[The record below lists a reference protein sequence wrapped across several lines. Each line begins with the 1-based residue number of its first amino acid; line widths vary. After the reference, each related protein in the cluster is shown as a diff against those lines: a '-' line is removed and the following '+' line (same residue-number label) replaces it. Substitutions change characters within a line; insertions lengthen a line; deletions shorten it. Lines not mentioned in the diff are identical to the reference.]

1 MKKVN
6 RDLNKKL
13 IVITSIVVFSFMLA
27 VYTNLTES
35 LGSLGLD
42 TRFLG
47 KLYVYFTNHEDP
59 RVSTASLEPVA
70 AIVWDFRGLDTLY
83 ETTVFAMAIIAIY
96 SLFRID
102 RLEENESL
110 NSSFTIIPRLVTKIL
125 LPINI
130 AIASTIAFHGSIS
143 PGGGFQAGSIL
154 AVIGVLFVVIFSYYA
169 LNTESINP
177 HRALL
182 FMSSGLIAI
191 VLVSLIPLAFD
202 VFFDNAYLMQNQ
214 PKLDSAFGYPK
225 TIGGFV
231 FGGSIGLFNIFEFIA
246 VSFGFLTAFALL
258 SIPEYVFKEKL
269 GGEESLE
276 Q

>member
-1 MKKVN
+1 VN

-13 IVITSIVVFSFMLA
+13 IVITSIVVFSFILA

-35 LGSLGLD
+35 LGPLGLD

-59 RVSTASLEPVA
+59 RLSTASLEPVT

-102 RLEENESL
+102 RLEEKGSL
-110 NSSFTIIPRLVTKIL
+110 NSSFTIIPRLITKIL

-154 AVIGVLFVVIFSYYA
+154 AVVGVLFVVIFSYYA
-169 LNTESINP
+169 LNAKSINP
-177 HRALL
+177 HRTLL
-182 FMSSGLIAI
+182 FMSLGLIAI
-191 VLVSLIPLAFD
+191 VVVSLIPLAFD
-202 VFFDNAYLMQNQ
+202 VFFDNAYLIQNQ

-225 TIGGFV
+225 RVGGLV

-258 SIPEYVFKEKL
+258 SIPEHVFKEKL
-269 GGEESLE
+269 RGEESLE